1 MRAQQS
7 KQKKNTIYSPLFVRP
22 MLLPAESSPREELSS
37 HHFGAAAKQNAAS
50 SETNPQSN
58 GYGTSLQVEGLRE

>member
-1 MRAQQS
+1 
-7 KQKKNTIYSPLFVRP
+7 

-37 HHFGAAAKQNAAS
+37 HHFGAAAKQNAAAF
-50 SETNPQSN
+50 ETNPQSN

>member
-37 HHFGAAAKQNAAS
+37 HHFGAAAKQNAAA
-50 SETNPQSN
+50 SETKPQSN
-58 GYGTSLQVEGLRE
+58 GYGTSLQVEGPRE